1 LKEVA
6 VAIKTSQ
13 AITGFISDDPR
24 LSYTQDGQARFYA
37 RVGIKHF
44 ERTGD
49 GQFHRLANS
58 YHDLIQFGKAAE
70 LSYERFSKG
79 DEFVAQGEVREY
91 TRDVDGASRTDEQFL
106 ARRIGHDPNTTTYT
120 VERQPAAERDGAE
133 REGADR
139 EAGER
144 QPAEREAVQQEEPS
158 AARGNRRGRQQQLG
172 SPEPV
177 AQAEAAT
184 AEAAAR

>member
-1 LKEVA
+1 M
-6 VAIKTSQ
+6 AIRTSQ

-44 ERTGD
+44 ERTGE
-49 GQFHRLANS
+49 GQFKRLANT
-58 YHDLIQFGKAAE
+58 YHDLIQFGRAAE

-79 DEFVAQGEVREY
+79 DEFLAQGEVREY
-91 TRDVDGASRTDEQFL
+91 TRPVDGQSRTDEQFL

-120 VERQPAAERDGAE
+120 VDRRPAAE

-139 EAGER
+139 EAAGR
-144 QPAEREAVQQEEPS
+144 QPAEHQAAQQEEPS
-158 AARGNRRGRQQQLG
+158 AARTSERAQQLG
-172 SPEPV
+172 APAPV
-177 AQAEAAT
+177 APAEPAA

>member
-1 LKEVA
+1 M
-6 VAIKTSQ
+6 AIKTSQ

-44 ERTGD
+44 ERTDD
-49 GQFHRLANS
+49 GQFKRLANT

-79 DEFVAQGEVREY
+79 DEFIAQGDVREY
-91 TRDVDGASRTDEQFL
+91 TRDVDGQSRTDEQFL

-120 VERQPAAERDGAE
+120 VERRPAAERDGAE
-133 REGADR
+133 REGAERESGDR
-139 EAGER
+139 D
-144 QPAEREAVQQEEPS
+144 PTEREAAQQEEP
-158 AARGNRRGRQQQLG
+158 AQARGNRRGRQQLG
-172 SPEPV
+172 TAEPI
-177 AQAEAAT
+177 AQAEPAA